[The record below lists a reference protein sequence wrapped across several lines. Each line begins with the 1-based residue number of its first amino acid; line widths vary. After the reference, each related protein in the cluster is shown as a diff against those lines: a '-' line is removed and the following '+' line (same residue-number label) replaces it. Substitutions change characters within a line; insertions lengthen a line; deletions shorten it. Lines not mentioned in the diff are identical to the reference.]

1 MTTRGDIVMVSFPFS
16 DGSGAKIRPS
26 LVVQNEADSKR
37 LDNTVVAMITGNIS
51 HAHES
56 TQLLIDPS
64 TPDGQHSGLRGPS
77 VVKCNVLVTVSQRT
91 ILRTLG
97 RISAASLQKINEC
110 LKVAL
115 DLP

>member
-16 DGSGAKIRPS
+16 DGGGAKIRPS
-26 LVVQNEADSKR
+26 LVVQRDADNKR

-97 RISAASLQKINEC
+97 RTPAKDQ
-110 LKVAL
+110 
-115 DLP
+115 

>member
-1 MTTRGDIVMVSFPFS
+1 MSSRGDIVVVSFPYS

-26 LVVQNEADSKR
+26 LVIQNDMDNKR

-51 HAHES
+51 HSHES

-64 TPDGQHSGLRGPS
+64 TPEGQHSGLRGPS

-97 RISAASLQKINEC
+97 HVST
-110 LKVAL
+110 V
-115 DLP
+115 

>member
-1 MTTRGDIVMVSFPFS
+1 MSTRGDIVVVSFPFS

-26 LVVQNEADSKR
+26 LVVQNDVENKR

-51 HAHES
+51 HAHEK

-64 TPDGQHSGLRGPS
+64 NPDGQHSGLRGPS
-77 VVKCNVLVTVSQRT
+77 VMKCDVLVTVSQRT

-97 RISAASLQKINEC
+97 RISAASLQQINEC